1 MIPVLPLSQRLVPA
15 PVPLLRAGDRPGMRL
30 DREAAA
36 GRFVL
41 VRPGVYAP
49 AEPWRSLPPWDRYLA
64 RVHAAALTH
73 PDGIFCLE
81 SAAALLGLPVFGEPP
96 FVHLLSSS
104 ATSRESAG
112 IRTHSTSDAREIVD
126 IGGILVTAPTEV
138 AVDVARARHAGLALA
153 VADAVLRA
161 EPTASV
167 EQLVARNEA
176 RSSSRGRRRARW
188 ALHRADARAE
198 SPLESV
204 SRAVIEWLGFPL
216 PELQAVV
223 TTPHG
228 EYALDMLWRHV
239 RLGGETDGR
248 AKYGGRYG
256 DPAEVVWKEK
266 RREDELRRHL
276 ANLARWGWPELQE
289 PMTLR
294 RILIAGGLQPIAPM
308 RTDELF
314 SLRAALFAVPR

>member
-1 MIPVLPLSQRLVPA
+1 MIPVLPLAQQLVPS
-15 PVPLLRAGDRPGMRL
+15 PVPLLRARDRPGVRL
-30 DREAAA
+30 DREAAV
-36 GRFVL
+36 GRLVL

-73 PDGIFCLE
+73 PEAVFCLE

-96 FVHLLSSS
+96 FVHVLSST
-104 ATSRESAG
+104 ATSREAAG
-112 IRTHSTSDAREIVD
+112 VRTHSTADAREIVD
-126 IGGILVTAPTEV
+126 IGGILVTAPVEV
-138 AVDVARARHAGLALA
+138 AVDAARARHPAVALA

-161 EPTASV
+161 DPTASV
-167 EQLVARNEA
+167 EQLVARNES

-188 ALHRADARAE
+188 ALHRADARAQ

-204 SRAVIEWLGFPL
+204 SRAVVEWLGFPL

-223 TTPHG
+223 TTSRG
-228 EYALDMLWRHV
+228 EYALDMLWKHV
-239 RLGGETDGR
+239 QLGGETDGYL
-248 AKYGGRYG
+248 KYDGRYG
-256 DPAEVVWKEK
+256 DPVRVVWEEK

-276 ANLARWGWPELQE
+276 ANLARWGWPEVRE

-294 RILIAGGLQPIAPM
+294 RILIAGGLQPIAPV
-308 RTDELF
+308 RTDDLF
-314 SLRAALFAVPR
+314 SLRAVLFGVDR

>member
-1 MIPVLPLSQRLVPA
+1 MIPVLPLSQQLVPS
-15 PVPLLRAGDRPGMRL
+15 PIPLLRTRDRPGVRL

-36 GRFVL
+36 GRLVL

-49 AEPWRSLPPWDRYLA
+49 APAWRSLRAWDRYLA
-64 RVHAAALTH
+64 RVHAVALTH
-73 PDGIFCLE
+73 PDAIFCLE

-96 FVHLLSSS
+96 FVHVLSST

-112 IRTHSTSDAREIVD
+112 IRTHSTADAREIVD
-126 IGGILVTAPTEV
+126 IGAILVTAPIEV
-138 AVDVARARHAGLALA
+138 AVDMARTRHAAIALA
-153 VADAVLRA
+153 VADAVLRT

-167 EQLVARNEA
+167 EQLVARNES

-188 ALHRADARAE
+188 ALHRADARAQ

-204 SRAVIEWLGFPL
+204 SRAIVEWLGFPL
-216 PELQAVV
+216 PELQVV
-223 TTPHG
+223 VKTPGG
-228 EYALDMLWRHV
+228 EYTLDMLWKDV

-248 AKYGGRYG
+248 VKYDGRYG
-256 DPAEVVWKEK
+256 DPAEVVWEEK

-276 ANLARWGWPELQE
+276 ASLARWGWPELRE
-289 PMTLR
+289 PIALR
-294 RILIAGGLQPIAPM
+294 RILIAGGLRPIGPM

-314 SLRAALFAVPR
+314 SLRAALFGAAR